1 MEGKALIT
9 GFEPYGGRR
18 LNPSGELAAAL
29 DGARLGDLVVVGR
42 TLPVVFAG
50 LAERIEACLAET
62 KPSMVI
68 ALGLWP
74 GEPTVRLERLAVNLA
89 DCTTP
94 DNAGALPRG
103 ELLDPNGAPT
113 LSATLPLRAIDAA
126 LLAAGIPARLSDTAG
141 TFLCNATLYTLL
153 RAIER
158 RGQRIPCGFIHLPYL
173 PQQVAEMLSG
183 ARTGRVDL
191 PHGGDFASM
200 DVATME
206 RALRISLAVT
216 ASEQHRLKS
225 P

>member
-1 MEGKALIT
+1 MAGAGSIPRANWRRRSTARASALSS
-9 GFEPYGGRR
+9 
-18 LNPSGELAAAL
+18 LSAAPC
-29 DGARLGDLVVVGR
+29 RWSS
-42 TLPVVFAG
+42 PG
-50 LAERIEACLAET
+50 LFERIEACLAET

-89 DCTTP
+89 DCTSP

-158 RGQRIPCGFIHLPYL
+158 RIAEKCAGGVGETRRDARGQERCVDCPQRQRRGECGRAVGVEQL
-173 PQQVAEMLSG
+173 A
-183 ARTGRVDL
+183 TG
-191 PHGGDFASM
+191 
-200 DVATME
+200 
-206 RALRISLAVT
+206 
-216 ASEQHRLKS
+216 
-225 P
+225 